1 MITILHIAEIILYII
16 LAFNTGYLLLFAIAS
31 KFCRPRIYPV
41 SYTHLRAH
49 ET

>member
-1 MITILHIAEIILYII
+1 MIVGKYYMELDTHDNQELLVEEILYII
-16 LAFNTGYLLLFAIAS
+16 EA
-31 KFCRPRIYPV
+31 V